1 MGIISDFC
9 LVYKTD
15 IKNQIDLG
23 VINEIINNLK
33 TQINKAE
40 YDRFIKLV
48 EYVKIIYFIYSF
60 KIIL

>member
-9 LVYKTD
+9 LVYRTD

-23 VINEIINNLK
+23 VINEMINNLK
-33 TQINKAE
+33 SQINKAE

-48 EYVKIIYFIYSF
+48 EYVRKFFYFYLLILII
-60 KIIL
+60 